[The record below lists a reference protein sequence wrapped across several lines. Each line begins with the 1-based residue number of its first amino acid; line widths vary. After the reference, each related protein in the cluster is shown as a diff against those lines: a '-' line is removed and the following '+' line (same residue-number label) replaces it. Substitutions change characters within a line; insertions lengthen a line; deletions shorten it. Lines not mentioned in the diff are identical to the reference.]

1 MGGGATALID
11 CAFFVVMFGL
21 ILREIVAGKNWR
33 NLPVA
38 VAIGLFAVA
47 HIAFYL
53 EALDMVELGGAGQ
66 RLGLGVIAFMLTLI
80 GGRIVPSFTANW
92 LKKHASDTGGAK
104 GVAAVMGPVDKAVL
118 LITVPSLLAWVFF
131 PEHPITGIGLL
142 IAGPANLLRLARWRG
157 IYATREP
164 LVFVLHVGYG
174 WLAISFALLG
184 AAVLSGNIAQ
194 SDALHA
200 LSPCFTA
207 NWLKK
212 QGDSAKGVAAVMGP
226 VDKAVLLIT
235 VPSLLAWVF
244 FPEHPITGIGLLIA
258 GPANLLRLARWR
270 GIYAT
275 REPLVFVL
283 HVGYGWLAIS
293 FALLGAAVLS
303 GNIAQSDALHALTVG
318 AAGTMILAVMSR
330 AILGHTGNV
339 LHAGRVMT
347 LAFCLVS
354 VAALARLGVIVMPE
368 LGAQLYALSGGA
380 WILAFALFVWR
391 YGPISLR
398 G

>member
-1 MGGGATALID
+1 MFGEILGGGATALID

-53 EALDMVELGGAGQ
+53 EALDMVDLGGAGQ

-80 GGRIVPSFTANW
+80 GGRIVPS
-92 LKKHASDTGGAK
+92 
-104 GVAAVMGPVDKAVL
+104 
-118 LITVPSLLAWVFF
+118 
-131 PEHPITGIGLL
+131 
-142 IAGPANLLRLARWRG
+142 
-157 IYATREP
+157 
-164 LVFVLHVGYG
+164 
-174 WLAISFALLG
+174 
-184 AAVLSGNIAQ
+184 
-194 SDALHA
+194 
-200 LSPCFTA
+200 FTA

-283 HVGYGWLAIS
+283 HVGYAWLAIS

-339 LHAGRVMT
+339 LQAGRVTT

>member
-1 MGGGATALID
+1 LRGLPLLLTFALWCAGRVAAMFGGTLGGGATALID

-53 EALDMVELGGAGQ
+53 EALEMMDLGGAGQ

-131 PEHPITGIGLL
+131 PGHPVSGIGLL

-157 IYATREP
+157 GQTFSEP
-164 LVFVLHVGYG
+164 LLFVLHAGYG

-184 AAVLSGNIAQ
+184 ASVLS
-194 SDALHA
+194 
-200 LSPCFTA
+200 
-207 NWLKK
+207 
-212 QGDSAKGVAAVMGP
+212 
-226 VDKAVLLIT
+226 
-235 VPSLLAWVF
+235 
-244 FPEHPITGIGLLIA
+244 E
-258 GPANLLRLARWR
+258 
-270 GIYAT
+270 
-275 REPLVFVL
+275 
-283 HVGYGWLAIS
+283 
-293 FALLGAAVLS
+293 
-303 GNIAQSDALHALTVG
+303 NIAQSDALHALTVG

-354 VAALARLGVIVMPE
+354 VAALARLGVIVLPE

-391 YGPISLR
+391 FGPISLR